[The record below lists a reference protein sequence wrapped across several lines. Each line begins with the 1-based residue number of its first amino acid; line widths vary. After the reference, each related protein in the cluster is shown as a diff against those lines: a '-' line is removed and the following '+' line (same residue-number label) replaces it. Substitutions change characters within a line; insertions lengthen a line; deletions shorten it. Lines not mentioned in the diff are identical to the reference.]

1 MRLKQR
7 LDRICLQPV
16 TGKISARVRP
26 CHAVVAVN
34 GGSVD
39 PGEKQPGSAAQN
51 RMWWK
56 ESCRRET
63 KREGYE
69 HLFNYAIVPFQKHRP
84 VFDIAG
90 HFQRKPQSV
99 RDLTLAP
106 IPRAIHST
114 V

>member
-7 LDRICLQPV
+7 LDRICLELV
-16 TGKISARVRP
+16 TRKISARVRP
-26 CHAVVAVN
+26 CHSDVAVN

-51 RMWWK
+51 RMWWN

-63 KREGYE
+63 KREGCE
-69 HLFNYAIVPFQKHRP
+69 RLFNYAIVPFQKHHH

-90 HFQRKPQSV
+90 HFQRKPQSI

-106 IPRAIHST
+106 TPRAIHSI